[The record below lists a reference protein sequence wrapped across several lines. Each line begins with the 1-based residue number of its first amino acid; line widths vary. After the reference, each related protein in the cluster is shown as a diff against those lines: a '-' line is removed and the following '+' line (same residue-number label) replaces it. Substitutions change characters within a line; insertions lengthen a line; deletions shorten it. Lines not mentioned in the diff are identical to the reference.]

1 MKHMYLSLP
10 MQCKNV
16 PNFSKD
22 KNPPW
27 HPQQT
32 SNVCQLPGI
41 QKNSGQLS
49 WSTLF
54 ASVYPFLYFGPC
66 VQESCGYI
74 WKTNQNW
81 NTSSGPYPS
90 YALHS
95 LSFTLHSSKLSSNFS
110 TKGNH
115 QRIFTHPA
123 GTFLQLEYVSELKG
137 RTSTE
142 LNCRKLSTFGEFP
155 ELLKLLW
162 NLVDNSFCKCGFCLR
177 TLTLYEMTLSWN

>member
-1 MKHMYLSLP
+1 MKHMYLFLP

-41 QKNSGQLS
+41 QKNSGQHS

-54 ASVYPFLYFGPC
+54 ALVYPFLYFGPC
-66 VQESCGYI
+66 AQESCGYI

-81 NTSSGPYPS
+81 NTSFGLYPS

-110 TKGNH
+110 TKGIYSLWIH
-115 QRIFTHPA
+115 Q
-123 GTFLQLEYVSELKG
+123 GTFWYLDNVSEPKG

-142 LNCRKLSTFGEFP
+142 LNFRRLNTFGEFL
-155 ELLKLLW
+155 ELLRLLW
-162 NLVDNSFCKCGFCLR
+162 NLVDNSFCKCGSCLP
-177 TLTLYEMTLSWN
+177 TLTLYEMTPSWN